1 MVAWSYGERT
11 DQMSKTPKATEP
23 TQTNGKATE
32 AVVNIA
38 EQVLAYRDKKATL
51 SDVFRIT
58 NGAVRLLRLEDREVL
73 ANTAA
78 LQLAKR
84 HNLLGTAG

>member
-1 MVAWSYGERT
+1 MGIPLPYTWLNPSTRP
-11 DQMSKTPKATEP
+11 KTEKTE
-23 TQTNGKATE
+23 TNGKAMDTCITIAE
-32 AVVNIA
+32 AVI
-38 EQVLAYRDKKATL
+38 EYRGKKASL

-58 NGAVRLLRLEDREVL
+58 NGAARLLRLEDREVL

-78 LQLAKR
+78 LQLAKK